1 MAVPKRKTS
10 TARRDKRRHNSYK
23 LKVPAMAKC
32 EQCGAVK
39 RPHRICE
46 ECGYYNGVKRI
57 KVEES
62 A

>member
-10 TARRDKRRHNSYK
+10 NARRDKRRNNCYK
-23 LKVPAMAKC
+23 LDVPAMAKC

-46 ECGYYNGVKRI
+46 SCGYYNNVQRI
-57 KVEES
+57 KVKES